1 MSDARQDLRPE
12 EWRRIK
18 EVFSAAL
25 ERAPA
30 ERGAFLDEA
39 CGTGE
44 GDIRREVEALL
55 AAHQTSDSFL
65 NTPAG
70 AMAASFAHSDLAE
83 GQTLGPYRVLRTL
96 GRGGMA
102 TVYLAHDERHRRSV
116 ALKVLHPDL
125 AHALGPSRFLR
136 EIEVVANLTHPHI
149 LPLHDS
155 GEADG
160 LLYYVMPYVEG
171 ESLRDRLTRETQLP
185 VEDALQLARE
195 VADALAYAHGQ
206 GVVHRDIK
214 PENILLSG
222 GHALVA
228 DFGIARVLGQ
238 AGNASLTDAG
248 MAIGTA
254 AYMSPEQ
261 ARAASHLDGRSDV
274 YSLGCVVYEML
285 VGEPPYTGPT
295 AQVIIAKRIS
305 DPVPRVRR
313 VRSSV
318 PEHVERAVSQAL
330 ATVPADRPATAAEFA
345 RALESGPIG
354 PAMASPVPIAAAL
367 PATGGR
373 RRVPVA
379 AMTLG
384 LGLLIGLGVL
394 FAWRRSHR
402 GEGEAD
408 GAKALAVL
416 PFENLG
422 DTADAYFADG
432 VANDLRTRLS
442 QVAGLSVI
450 ARTSSNEYRQT
461 DKPVQEIARELGVDY
476 VLTATV
482 QWEKVPGRSHR
493 VRVTP
498 ELVDVRPGQAPR
510 SRWGQP
516 FDAEMTGVFQVQA
529 DIADRVAQALDVE
542 LSDSARRQLAERP
555 TRSVAAYDAYL
566 KGEQVA
572 HSLGASNA
580 TTLRQAVGYY
590 AQAVA
595 LDSGFIQAW
604 AQLSAAH
611 SSLYFFSRPTS
622 ANADAARRAA
632 ERALALAPNRVEG
645 HLAMSAYY
653 RRVMRDLPRA
663 LEELARGEKFAP
675 HDTRLLTSAAYIETN
690 LGRYEAALAHLRQAQ
705 TLDPR
710 SGTTAV
716 SLTRLLVQ
724 LRRYPE
730 ALEAG
735 DRARALV
742 PTSLAG
748 LVNRTMIPLAQGDLG
763 GARMVLAGA
772 PKDVAPGALVA
783 YVATS
788 ADLYWV
794 LDDAGQRLL
803 LSLRPSAFDDDRG
816 VWGLVRAQ
824 TFWLQDERASA
835 RVYAD
840 SARLAMQGQLRESPH
855 DAELRV
861 LYGLALAYAGRKS
874 EAAREGHRAHA
885 SLTIE
890 QDPFN
895 GAYIQH
901 QLARIYLLIGEPEK
915 ALDQLEPLLK
925 IPYVLSPGWLK
936 IDPSFDPLRGNP
948 RFERLVN
955 GR

>member
-12 EWRRIK
+12 EWRRVK
-18 EVFSAAL
+18 ELFGAAL

-30 ERGAFLDEA
+30 ERGDFLDDA

-65 NTPAG
+65 DTPAG
-70 AMAASFAHSDLAE
+70 AMAASCAHGDLAE
-83 GQTLGPYRVLRTL
+83 GQTLGPYRVLRAL

-102 TVYLAHDERHRRSV
+102 TVYLAYDERHRRSV

-125 AHALGPSRFLR
+125 AHALGPARFLR
-136 EIEVVANLTHPHI
+136 EIEVAANLTHPHI

-185 VEDALQLARE
+185 VDEALQLARE

-238 AGNASLTDAG
+238 AGSASLTDAG

-261 ARAASHLDGRSDV
+261 AQAASHLDGRSDV

-285 VGEPPYTGPT
+285 VGEPPYTGPS

-313 VRSSV
+313 VRSIV
-318 PEHVERAVSQAL
+318 PEHVDQAVSQAL

-345 RALESGPIG
+345 RALLQPGPIG
-354 PAMASPVPIAAAL
+354 PPPAAPIPPAAAL
-367 PATGGR
+367 PGSGRR

-379 AMTLG
+379 AMALG

-394 FAWRRSHR
+394 FAWRRSQA
-402 GEGEAD
+402 GEGKTD
-408 GAKALAVL
+408 GAKALAIL

-461 DKPVQEIARELGVDY
+461 EKPVQEIARELGVDY

-482 QWEKVPGRSHR
+482 QWEKVPGRAHR

-510 SRWGQP
+510 TRWGQP

-529 DIADRVAQALDVE
+529 DIAGRVAQALDVE

-566 KGEQVA
+566 RGEEIA
-572 HSLGASNA
+572 HSLGASNP
-580 TTLRQAVGYY
+580 TTLRQAVAYY

-611 SSLYFFSRPTS
+611 SSLYFFSTPTS
-622 ANADAARRAA
+622 ADADAARRAA
-632 ERALALAPNRVEG
+632 
-645 HLAMSAYY
+645 
-653 RRVMRDLPRA
+653 
-663 LEELARGEKFAP
+663 
-675 HDTRLLTSAAYIETN
+675 
-690 LGRYEAALAHLRQAQ
+690 
-705 TLDPR
+705 
-710 SGTTAV
+710 
-716 SLTRLLVQ
+716 
-724 LRRYPE
+724 
-730 ALEAG
+730 
-735 DRARALV
+735 
-742 PTSLAG
+742 
-748 LVNRTMIPLAQGDLG
+748 
-763 GARMVLAGA
+763 
-772 PKDVAPGALVA
+772 
-783 YVATS
+783 
-788 ADLYWV
+788 
-794 LDDAGQRLL
+794 
-803 LSLRPSAFDDDRG
+803 
-816 VWGLVRAQ
+816 
-824 TFWLQDERASA
+824 RASA
-835 RVYAD
+835 GAGPEPR
-840 SARLAMQGQLRESPH
+840 RGSPRH
-855 DAELRV
+855 EC
-861 LYGLALAYAGRKS
+861 
-874 EAAREGHRAHA
+874 
-885 SLTIE
+885 
-890 QDPFN
+890 
-895 GAYIQH
+895 
-901 QLARIYLLIGEPEK
+901 
-915 ALDQLEPLLK
+915 
-925 IPYVLSPGWLK
+925 VLSPCHEGPPPGAGGAGAGREVRAARHPPAGQLG
-936 IDPSFDPLRGNP
+936 ID
-948 RFERLVN
+948 
-955 GR
+955 

>member
-1 MSDARQDLRPE
+1 MSRPGE
-12 EWRRIK
+12 NLSPEQWRRVK
-18 EVFSAAL
+18 EAFAAAL
-25 ERAPA
+25 ELAPA
-30 ERGAFLDEA
+30 DRTAYLDVA
-39 CGTGE
+39 CGDGGTAV
-44 GDIRREVEALL
+44 RREVEALL
-55 AAHQTSDSFL
+55 AAHRTSDGFL
-65 NTPAG
+65 DTPAG
-70 AMAASFAHSDLAE
+70 PTNAPPPHPALAE
-83 GQTLGPYRVLRTL
+83 GQTLGPYRVVRTL
-96 GRGGMA
+96 GQGGMA
-102 TVYLAHDERHRRSV
+102 TVYLARDERHHRSV
-116 ALKVLHPDL
+116 ALKVLHADL
-125 AHALGPSRFLR
+125 AHALGADRFLR
-136 EIEVVANLTHPHI
+136 EIEVAANLTHPHI

-171 ESLRDRLTRETQLP
+171 ESLRDRLNRETQLP
-185 VEDALQLARE
+185 VEEVLQVARE

-206 GVVHRDIK
+206 GVIHRDIK

-238 AGNASLTDAG
+238 AGSASLTDAG

-318 PEHVERAVSQAL
+318 PEHVDRAVSQAL
-330 ATVPADRPATAAEFA
+330 ATVPADRPATVAEFA
-345 RALESGPIG
+345 RALQPGPIG
-354 PAMASPVPIAAAL
+354 LPVPGAVPIEAGL
-367 PATGGR
+367 PAAGR
-373 RRVPVA
+373 RRIPVA

-384 LGLLIGLGVL
+384 LGMLIGLGVL
-394 FAWRRSHR
+394 FAWRRSQT
-402 GEGEAD
+402 GEATTE
-408 GAKALAVL
+408 AKVLAVL

-461 DKPVQEIARELGVDY
+461 KKPVQEIARELGVDY

-482 QWEKVPGRSHR
+482 QWEKVPGGASR

-498 ELVDVRPGQAPR
+498 ELVDVRAGQAPR
-510 SRWGQP
+510 TRWGQP
-516 FDAEMTGVFQVQA
+516 FDAAMAGVFQVQA
-529 DIADRVAQALDVE
+529 DIAGRVAQALDVE
-542 LSDSARRQLAERP
+542 LSDSARRELAERP
-555 TRSVAAYDAYL
+555 TRSLAAYDAFL
-566 KGEQVA
+566 RGEKLAQ
-572 HSLGASNA
+572 SLGASNMA
-580 TTLRQAVGYY
+580 TLRQAVAYY

-611 SSLYFFSRPTS
+611 SSLYFFGTPTS
-622 ANADAARRAA
+622 ADADAARRAA

-645 HLAMSAYY
+645 HIAMSHYY
-653 RRVMRDLPRA
+653 RRVVKDQARA
-663 LEELARGEKFAP
+663 LEELSRGERFAP
-675 HDTRLLTSAAYIETN
+675 QDPRLLASSAFIETN
-690 LGRYEAALAHLRQAQ
+690 LGRWEAALTHLRQAH

-710 SGTTAV
+710 SGPIAIA
-716 SLTRLLVQ
+716 LTRLLVQ

-730 ALEAG
+730 AREVG
-735 DRARALV
+735 DRATALA
-742 PTSLAG
+742 PTNLAG
-748 LVNRTMIPLAQGDLG
+748 ILARTMIPLAQGDLA
-763 GARMVLAGA
+763 GARMVIANA
-772 PKDVAPGALVA
+772 PKEVDPAALVA
-783 YVATS
+783 YIATY
-788 ADLYWV
+788 ADLYWA
-794 LDDAGQRLL
+794 LDDAEQRLL

-816 VWGLVRAQ
+816 TWGMVRAE
-824 TFWLQDERASA
+824 TFWLRNERDSA

-840 SARLAMQGQLRESPH
+840 SARLADEGLLRDSPQS
-855 DAELRV
+855 AERRA
-861 LYGLALAYAGRKS
+861 LYGLVLAYLGRKS
-874 EAAREGHRAHA
+874 EAVREGQRALA
-885 SLTIE
+885 SLPIGK
-890 QDPFN
+890 DPYD

-901 QLARIYLLIGEPEK
+901 QLARIYLLLGEPEK

-925 IPYVLSPGWLK
+925 MPYVLSPGWLRL
-936 IDPSFDPLRGNP
+936 DPNFDPLRGNP
-948 RFERLVN
+948 RFERLVAD
-955 GR
+955 RQS

>member
-1 MSDARQDLRPE
+1 
-12 EWRRIK
+12 
-18 EVFSAAL
+18 
-25 ERAPA
+25 
-30 ERGAFLDEA
+30 
-39 CGTGE
+39 
-44 GDIRREVEALL
+44 
-55 AAHQTSDSFL
+55 
-65 NTPAG
+65 
-70 AMAASFAHSDLAE
+70 
-83 GQTLGPYRVLRTL
+83 
-96 GRGGMA
+96 MA
-102 TVYLAHDERHRRSV
+102 TVYLARDLRHRRPV
-116 ALKVLHPDL
+116 ALKVLHPEL
-125 AHALGPSRFLR
+125 AYALGADRFLR
-136 EIEVVANLTHPHI
+136 EIEVAANLSHPHI
-149 LPLHDS
+149 LPLFDS
-155 GEADG
+155 GEVEG

-171 ESLRDRLTRETQLP
+171 ESLRDKLTRQTQLP
-185 VEDALQLARE
+185 IDEALRITRE
-195 VADALAYAHGQ
+195 VADALDYAHGQ
-206 GVVHRDIK
+206 GVIHRDIK

-228 DFGIARVLGQ
+228 DFGMAQAVGQ
-238 AGNASLTDAG
+238 LATERLTETGLAV
-248 MAIGTA
+248 GTA

-261 ARAASHLDGRSDV
+261 ATGERQLDGRSDV

-295 AQVIIAKRIS
+295 AQVIIAKRIC
-305 DPVPRVRR
+305 DPVPLVRR

-318 PEHVERAVSQAL
+318 PEHVDRAVSQAL
-330 ATVPADRPATAAEFA
+330 AIVPADRPATAAEFA
-345 RALESGPIG
+345 RALQPGPIG
-354 PAMASPVPIAAAL
+354 PPMAGAVPIAAAL
-367 PATGGR
+367 PGAGHR
-373 RRVPVA
+373 RRGPVA

-394 FAWRRSHR
+394 FAWRRSQA
-402 GEGEAD
+402 GEETGR
-408 GAKALAVL
+408 AKVLAVL

-461 DKPVQEIARELGVDY
+461 KKPVQEVARELGVDY

-482 QWEKVPGRSHR
+482 QWEKVPGGASR

-498 ELVDVRPGQAPR
+498 ELVDVRAGQAPR
-510 SRWGQP
+510 TRWGQP
-516 FDAEMTGVFQVQA
+516 FDAAMTGVFQVQA
-529 DIADRVAQALDVE
+529 DIAGRVAQALDVE
-542 LSDSARRQLAERP
+542 LSDSVRRQLAERP
-555 TRSVAAYDAYL
+555 TRSLAAYDAYL
-566 KGEQVA
+566 KGEEVA
-572 HSLGASNA
+572 QSLGASNP
-580 TTLRQAVGYY
+580 TTLRQAAAYY

-611 SSLYFFSRPTS
+611 SSLYFFSTPTS
-622 ANADAARRAA
+622 ADADAARRAA

-653 RRVMRDLPRA
+653 RRVMSDLPRA

-675 HDTRLLTSAAYIETN
+675 HDTRLLANSAFIEVN
-690 LGRYEAALAHLRQAQ
+690 LGRWEAALAHLRQAQ

-710 SGTTAV
+710 SGPTAV
-716 SLTRLLVQ
+716 SLTLLLVK

-730 ALEAG
+730 AREAG
-735 DRARALV
+735 DRARVLV
-742 PTSLAG
+742 PTSLQG
-748 LVNRTMIPLAQGDLG
+748 IVNRTMVPLAQGDLG

-772 PKDVAPGALVA
+772 PKEVDPASLVA

-794 LDDAGQRLL
+794 LDDAGRRLL
-803 LSLRPSAFDDDRG
+803 LSLRPSAFDDDRA

-824 TFWLQDERASA
+824 TFWLQDEQASA

-840 SARLAMQGQLRESPH
+840 SARLAMEAQLRESPQG
-855 DAELRV
+855 AELRV
-861 LYGLALAYAGRKS
+861 LYGLALAYLGRGS
-874 EAAREGHRAHA
+874 EAVREGQRAQA
-885 SLTIE
+885 SLSISK
-890 QDPFN
+890 DPFN

-901 QLARIYLLIGEPEK
+901 QLVRIYLLIGEPEK

-936 IDPSFDPLRGNP
+936 IDPNFDPLRGNP
-948 RFERLVN
+948 RFDRLVA
-955 GR
+955 GGA